1 MAAEGRVSESQP
13 VEFTEDRVP
22 YRGIAEAIEELVE
35 LYGGK
40 LVEAGERVR
49 RFTLPLRRGVAASG
63 SVECTVSWTVDDA
76 VDGTV
81 TLTCDREIDAP
92 KAQRVLMLVAG
103 VVGAVLFMIW
113 PFFPQRRE
121 LGTLAFMG
129 GAIALAVYLLTLK
142 RASGGIAWDFLRRLV
157 ERQRE

>member
-1 MAAEGRVSESQP
+1 MSESHP
-13 VEFTEDRVP
+13 VEFTADRVP
-22 YRGIAEAIEELVE
+22 YRGIAEAVEELVE
-35 LYGGK
+35 LYGG
-40 LVEAGERVR
+40 EMGEESERSR
-49 RFTLPLRRGVAASG
+49 TFTLPLRRGVATSG
-63 SVECTVSWTVDDA
+63 AVECTVSWKIDDA

-92 KAQRVLMLVAG
+92 KAQRVLMLAAG
-103 VVGAVLFMIW
+103 VIGAVLFMIW

-157 ERQRE
+157 ERQRGS